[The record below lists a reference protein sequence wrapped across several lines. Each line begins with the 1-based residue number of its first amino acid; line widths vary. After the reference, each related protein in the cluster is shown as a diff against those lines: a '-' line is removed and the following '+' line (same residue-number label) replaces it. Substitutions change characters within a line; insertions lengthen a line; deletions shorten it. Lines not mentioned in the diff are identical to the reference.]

1 VGASNQKVTALIAR
15 RVRPLLR
22 GYGFTDFTGRRAW
35 FVEDD
40 VISHVTLNAVGSY
53 FAGAVG
59 CTSYSLSVEAGV
71 YYRVLDRDLLRPQD
85 YDLTLRLL
93 LGKYRRQA
101 LVSPDRPDIWFVAED
116 GQDLET
122 VVDDAV
128 QAIQAQA
135 LPGIDRFRNAQ
146 LAFQALLT
154 EDWSDVEYGKSGLML
169 PGSPGSPQ
177 RTEVAHAVGGL
188 VSDDP
193 SPSTRSHLG

>member
-1 VGASNQKVTALIAR
+1 MSASNQKVTALIAR

-22 GYGFTDFTGRRAW
+22 EYGFTDFTGRRAW
-35 FVEDD
+35 FVEDE

-59 CTSYSLSVEAGV
+59 CTSYSFSVEAGV

-85 YDLTLRLL
+85 YNLTFRLL

-101 LVSPDRPDIWFVAED
+101 LVSPDRPDVWFIAED

-128 QAIQAQA
+128 QAVQAQA
-135 LPGIDRFRNAQ
+135 LPVLDRFRDAQ
-146 LAFQALLT
+146 LAFDALLS
-154 EDWSDVEYGKSGLML
+154 EDSSDVGYGKLGLMMPGA
-169 PGSPGSPQ
+169 PGSPHW
-177 RTEVAHAVGGL
+177 TEVAQAVGGL
-188 VSDDP
+188 ISDP
-193 SPSTRSHLG
+193 SQSTRPHLG